1 MMPAIQKQ
9 NNKPTV
15 KKPVRQMGGSVS
27 SRIVSVGDLPDTG
40 VKMLIY
46 GRSKTGKT
54 SFACSAPKKLLIIS
68 AEVGEAGG
76 TKSVHNMKGVD
87 YVQLQ
92 NPEEMRELVHD
103 ACLQYETVV
112 VDTATS
118 FESLVMAHILGIE
131 RIPEQKSWGMASRED
146 YGKCGLQVKTYLREL
161 LDLPNNTIVLAQ
173 ERNFGDDKNTESD
186 LNILPTIGAGL
197 QPATAG
203 WLNCAVDYIG
213 GTYIRRQMVEQ
224 VNKVA
229 GKEVRTSR
237 ATGRMEYCLR
247 VGPDPIFTTGFRR
260 PKEFALADVI
270 VDPTFDMLKKLI
282 SGK

>member
-1 MMPAIQKQ
+1 MPVITRQ
-9 NNKPTV
+9 NNKPMV
-15 KKPVRQMGGSVS
+15 KKVTSKTGNVS
-27 SRIVSVGDLPDTG
+27 GRIVSVQDLPDAG

-68 AEVGEAGG
+68 AEVGESGG
-76 TKSVHNMKGVD
+76 TKSIHNLKGVD

-92 NPEEMRELVHD
+92 SPEELRELVHD
-103 ACLQYETVV
+103 ACPQYATVV
-112 VDTATS
+112 IDTATS
-118 FESLVMAHILGIE
+118 FEALVMAHILGIE

-146 YGKCGLQVKTYLREL
+146 YVKCGLQVKTYLREL
-161 LDLPNNTIVLAQ
+161 LDLPNSTIVLAQ

-203 WLNCAVDYIG
+203 WLNAAVDYIG
-213 GTYIRRQMVEQ
+213 GTFIRREMVEQ

-229 GKEVRTSR
+229 GKEIRTSK

-247 VGPDPIFTTGFRR
+247 VGPDPVYTTGFRR
-260 PKEFALADVI
+260 PKEFVLPDVI
-270 VDPTFDMLKKLI
+270 VDPTFEMLQKLI
-282 SGK
+282 SGG

>member
-1 MMPAIQKQ
+1 MPVAVKQ
-9 NNKPTV
+9 QPKVAV
-15 KKPVRQMGGSVS
+15 KKPVSRTGSVS
-27 SRIVSVGDLPDTG
+27 SRIVSVGDLPDAG

-68 AEVGEAGG
+68 AEIGEAGG
-76 TKSVHNMKGVD
+76 TKSVHNAKGVD

-92 NPEEMRELVHD
+92 SPEEMRELVHD
-103 ACLQYETVV
+103 ACPLYQTVV
-112 VDTATS
+112 LDTATS
-118 FESLVMAHILGIE
+118 FEALVMAHILGIE

-173 ERNFGDDKNTESD
+173 ERNFGDDKNTDSD

-213 GTYIRRQMVEQ
+213 GTFIRREMKSY

-229 GKEVRTSR
+229 GKEIVTEKP
-237 ATGRMEYCLR
+237 TGRMEYCLR
-247 VGPDPIFTTGFRR
+247 VGPDPVYTTGFRR
-260 PKEFALADVI
+260 PKEFVLPDVI
-270 VDPTFDMLKKLI
+270 VDPTFTMLQKLI
-282 SGK
+282 SGE